1 MVICT
6 LMEHENQRQKL
17 DRMYA
22 QLIEAQP
29 WIKFVREALAD
40 KGWSPPFDQ
49 AVLIASDYSGQH
61 PKSRFVTYA
70 FIVTNELNWDWD
82 RARSLFR
89 KHCIP
94 DNRRLSFKSFGK
106 TNNLM
111 ALAHF
116 LDITKLMTGRLL
128 VFAFEKQLLSQMPS
142 IRPDNTAFTL
152 EARWKPLALEEATRK
167 ALLVALL
174 ADRYVPEKQSM
185 TWISDEDPSLGNAL
199 MWLDVQRMAATL
211 SGVFSATER
220 GWFGMGTTGQD
231 CKHMYR
237 EDLVSVADFAAGMVA
252 EISTHL
258 AIRPFV
264 NSDPIPIKYANYQQI
279 SEKTQLISEW
289 FWKAKS
295 NFERTCFLVHGTKNK
310 GKVEE
315 LYL

>member
-1 MVICT
+1 M
-6 LMEHENQRQKL
+6 H
-17 DRMYA
+17 A

-29 WIKFVREALAD
+29 WITVVRGALAE
-40 KGWSPPFDQ
+40 KGWNTPFNQ

-61 PKSRFVTYA
+61 RRSRFVTYA
-70 FIVTNELNWDWD
+70 FIVTNELNWEWD
-82 RARSLFR
+82 QARWLFR
-89 KHCIP
+89 KQCIP

-106 TNNLM
+106 TNNPR

-142 IRPDNTAFTL
+142 IRPDNAAFSL
-152 EARWKPLALEEATRK
+152 EASWKPLALEEATRK

-174 ADRYVPEKQSM
+174 ADRYVAPKQSM
-185 TWISDEDPSLGNAL
+185 TWISDEDPSLSNEL
-199 MWLDVQRMAATL
+199 MWLDVQRMAAIL
-211 SGVFSATER
+211 SGVFSPTER

-231 CKHMYR
+231 CSHMYR
-237 EDLVSVADFAAGMVA
+237 EDLVSIADFAAGMVA

-258 AIRPFV
+258 AGRPIETSNPV
-264 NSDPIPIKYANYQQI
+264 PTKYADYQGI

-289 FWKAKS
+289 FWRAKS
-295 NFERTCFLVHGTKNK
+295 NFERTCFLVHGTKQN
-310 GKVEE
+310 GKAEE